1 MIHDNENEAENV
13 EHIHT
18 MDMDKN
24 ILNINVSQCNDGYM
38 YQEY

>member
-13 EHIHT
+13 EHIDT

-24 ILNINVSQCNDGYM
+24 ILSIKCVSV
-38 YQEY
+38 